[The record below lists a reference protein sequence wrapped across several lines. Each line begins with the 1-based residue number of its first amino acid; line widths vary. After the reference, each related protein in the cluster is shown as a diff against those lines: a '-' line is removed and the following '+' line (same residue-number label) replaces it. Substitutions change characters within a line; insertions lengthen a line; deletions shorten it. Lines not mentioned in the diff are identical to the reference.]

1 MSCGICGSEFTENED
16 ICYSKCKPD
25 HKFHNVCLIDSKN
38 SLKCSVCVKPK
49 TAECQLVK
57 EKFQKLSETNE
68 LVCNKCKAAFT
79 DMEKHLFCGA
89 CKQYLHL
96 SCSTLLKCNKCSGN
110 LRPGFTKIPKKKF
123 KITLR
128 NVINA
133 NGRGELI
140 DVTGS
145 MTEKELFQKAAEMF
159 DIKDFMMNFQS
170 HLLNE
175 KGTNTL
181 QKCGIREGEIINLVS
196 RTRGGRK

>member
-68 LVCNKCKAAFT
+68 LV
-79 DMEKHLFCGA
+79 
-89 CKQYLHL
+89 
-96 SCSTLLKCNKCSGN
+96 CNKCSGN